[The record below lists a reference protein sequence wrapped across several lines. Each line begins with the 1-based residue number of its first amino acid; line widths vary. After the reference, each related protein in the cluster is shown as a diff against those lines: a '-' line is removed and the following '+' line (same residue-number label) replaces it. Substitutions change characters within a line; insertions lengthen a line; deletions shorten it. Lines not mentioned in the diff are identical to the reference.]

1 MACDYI
7 PEIRK
12 VNISR
17 SLPHLCLKAKC
28 EIEQATYAIP
38 RHFTLVDGRCRP
50 WGAKSTEQRPMIIV
64 TAVCPAGNP
73 AVPVENVRFVL
84 QQRSK
89 RRRRMVSVAGS
100 ASSRCSIAGDRL
112 RVKLTSIL
120 TTKHIRWYTEQSG
133 VRWHCEVSSHV
144 PAGHTGRE
152 QAKTAR
158 NALLFLFFKASYSSF
173 HARPH
178 ERCGAHV

>member
-1 MACDYI
+1 
-7 PEIRK
+7 
-12 VNISR
+12 
-17 SLPHLCLKAKC
+17 
-28 EIEQATYAIP
+28 
-38 RHFTLVDGRCRP
+38 
-50 WGAKSTEQRPMIIV
+50 MIIV

-112 RVKLTSIL
+112 RVKLTSIR

-133 VRWHCEVSSHV
+133 VRWHCEVSTHV
-144 PAGHTGRE
+144 PAGHRKRASKDS
-152 QAKTAR
+152 AKRTFVPVLQG
-158 NALLFLFFKASYSSF
+158 LLFKLS
-173 HARPH
+173 RPTTRALRGSRIVYMELLSRH
-178 ERCGAHV
+178 DP